1 MRNPFSN
8 AREMRG
14 AKAIARA
21 GRSYVTGRP
30 ATAGRLLLLAMASLA
45 AAAPALS
52 EHTRWWR
59 QSTFEEFDKG
69 TAKGVAVRSDG
80 KLFLAPRFA
89 EFADASLAY
98 LLRIRADSK
107 GNLYAAGGSNAK
119 VLRIDASGKSTSVF
133 ESSELAAQALTLDA
147 AGNLFVGTSPDGKV
161 YKVTPAGQKSVL
173 FEPKTKYIWDLAVD
187 KDGTVYVATG
197 DGGKIFAVAPD
208 GKGQVFYTSEETHIR
223 SLGLDSNG
231 NVLAGTEP
239 SGQVLRIPR
248 AGSNRHAFVLYETAK
263 KEITSFLQAP
273 DGNLYVASV
282 GEKTPPAPGQPRP
295 QPADVTA
302 ASNFVISMGPAGSA
316 TGAIPQAQPIPF
328 TPFPTVNSSSVYR
341 IAPDGSPEEIWSAR
355 DQVVYSMGLLPDGK
369 LLLGT
374 GNDGAVLELEGNH
387 IFSKLA
393 KASSRQVTSIAAGP
407 GGKLFLAA
415 ANPGKIF
422 ALGPDSEPEGTF
434 ESQPF
439 DAHIFSRWGRT
450 AWWGENVSSAVSA
463 RGEPNAQAG
472 RPRVSIYARSGN
484 TSDPDSNWSDWAGPY
499 SNPSGDKLD
508 CPPARFTQWKAVLRS
523 GGGKPAPTID
533 WFSIAYLPKNIAP
546 EINAIALQD
555 PGVRVQGISLPAA
568 GPGAQASAQLRM
580 PQPPA
585 SSASSNPA
593 FPAVPISN
601 LGQPMGSAHFDPAP
615 QGFTQ
620 KGYQSVL
627 WTADDANDD
636 QLEFSIYFRGEN
648 ETSWRLL
655 KDKLDVR
662 YYSWDTASMPDGAYY
677 LKIVASDAP
686 SNPSGEGLTSE
697 RESERFVVSNTPP
710 EIAQLTA
717 DAPGGAGVRVRF
729 QASAPVSFIARAQYS
744 LDAGDWT
751 LVFPT
756 GGLSD
761 SPRESYDFQLQKVP
775 PGEHTITVRVY
786 DQFDNISTAKAT
798 VRVGAAGN

>member
-1 MRNPFSN
+1 MPDAFSN
-8 AREMRG
+8 AREVRG
-14 AKAIARA
+14 AKTLARA
-21 GRSYVTGRP
+21 HRP
-30 ATAGRLLLLAMASLA
+30 AAAVRLLLLATASLA

-119 VLRIDASGKSTSVF
+119 VLRIDANGKSTSVF

-161 YKVTPAGQKSVL
+161 YKVTPAGQKSVF

-239 SGQVLRIPR
+239 SGQVLRIPKA
-248 AGSNRHAFVLYETAK
+248 AGNRHAFVLYETAK
-263 KEITSFLQAP
+263 KEITSLLQAA
-273 DGNLYVASV
+273 DGSLYVASV
-282 GEKTPPAPGQPRP
+282 GEKTPPPPGQPRP
-295 QPADVTA
+295 QPADVTTV
-302 ASNFVISMGPAGSA
+302 SNFVISMGQAGTVNPAV
-316 TGAIPQAQPIPF
+316 PQVQPVPF

-355 DQVVYSMGLLPDGK
+355 DQVVYSMGLLPGGK

-374 GNDGAVLELEGNH
+374 GNEGAVLELEGNH

-407 GGKLFLAA
+407 DGKLFLAA
-415 ANPGKIF
+415 ANPGKVLV
-422 ALGPDSEPEGTF
+422 LGPDNEPEGTF

-450 AWWGENVSSAVSA
+450 AWWGENVSSPGSA
-463 RGEPNAQAG
+463 QLPDG
-472 RPRVSIYARSGN
+472 RPRVLIYARSGN

-508 CPPARFTQWKAVLRS
+508 CPPARFVQWKAVLRS
-523 GGGKPAPTID
+523 GSGKPAPTIN

-546 EINAIALQD
+546 EITAIALQD
-555 PGVRVQGISLPAA
+555 PGVRVQGISLPAT
-568 GPGAQASAQLRM
+568 GPGAQANAQLRM
-580 PQPPA
+580 PQPPP
-585 SSASSNPA
+585 SSTSPTGA
-593 FPAVPISN
+593 FATVPISN
-601 LGQPMGSAHFDPAP
+601 LGQPSSSAHFDPAP
-615 QGFTQ
+615 QGFVQ

-627 WTADDANDD
+627 WTADDTNDD
-636 QLEFSIYFRGEN
+636 QLEFSVYFRGEN
-648 ETSWRLL
+648 ETSWKLL

-662 YYSWDTASMPDGAYY
+662 YYSWDTATLPDGAYY

-686 SNPSGEGLTSE
+686 SNPAGEGLTTE

-717 DAPGGAGVRVRF
+717 DAARGAGVRVRF

-744 LDAGDWT
+744 LDAGEWT

-786 DQFDNISTAKAT
+786 DQFENISTAKAT
-798 VRVGAAGN
+798 VRVGASGN